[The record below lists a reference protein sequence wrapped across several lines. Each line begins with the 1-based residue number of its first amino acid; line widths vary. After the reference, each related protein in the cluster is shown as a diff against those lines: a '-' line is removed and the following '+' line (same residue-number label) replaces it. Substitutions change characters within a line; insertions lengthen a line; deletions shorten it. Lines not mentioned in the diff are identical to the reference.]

1 MELLT
6 QLLNALWSQDYE
18 TLANPSMI
26 GMLYFVLFMILFL
39 ENGLLPAA
47 FLPGDS
53 LLVLVGVLIAK
64 GAMGFPETLLL
75 LTTAASLGCWLS
87 YIQGRWLGN
96 TRIVQNWLSHLP
108 SHYHQR
114 AHHLFHK
121 HGLSALL
128 MGRFIAFVRTLLP
141 TIAGLS
147 GLNNAR
153 FQFFNWMSGLL
164 WVLILTSLGYLLG
177 KTPVFLK
184 YEDQL
189 MSCLMLLP
197 VVLLVFGL
205 IGSLVV
211 LWKKNTEAGADNG
224 HKSLSRRRISWLLG
238 GSVFLCALFWLWLA
252 VQQQESTLTIHPV
265 SQGVGMPDGFS
276 VWHHLDANGIRF
288 KSITP
293 QKDGLLI
300 KFDSSAQGIAAKE
313 VLGRALPHGYIIALL
328 EEENT
333 PTAWLSRLRDAPHRL
348 G

>member
-1 MELLT
+1 MVVIQEIVA
-6 QLLNALWSQDYE
+6 ALWQHDFAA
-18 TLANPSMI
+18 LANPHVVGVVYLVM
-26 GMLYFVLFMILFL
+26 FATLFL
-39 ENGLLPAA
+39 ENGLLPAS

-53 LLVLVGVLIAK
+53 LLLLAGALIAK
-64 GAMGFPETLLL
+64 GVMDFVPTVAI
-75 LTTAASLGCWLS
+75 LTAAASLGCWLS

-128 MGRFIAFVRTLLP
+128 IGRFIAFVRTLLP

-147 GLNNAR
+147 GLSSAR

-197 VVLLVFGL
+197 VALLVFGL
-205 IGSLVV
+205 IGSLIV
-211 LWKKNTEAGADNG
+211 LWKK
-224 HKSLSRRRISWLLG
+224 KYRSRG
-238 GSVFLCALFWLWLA
+238 
-252 VQQQESTLTIHPV
+252 
-265 SQGVGMPDGFS
+265 
-276 VWHHLDANGIRF
+276 
-288 KSITP
+288 
-293 QKDGLLI
+293 
-300 KFDSSAQGIAAKE
+300 
-313 VLGRALPHGYIIALL
+313 
-328 EEENT
+328 
-333 PTAWLSRLRDAPHRL
+333 
-348 G
+348 